1 MKIEIITVGDVN
13 PKAVEQITEIVNE
26 FVPEPRTIWAIQGNY
41 GCGWEDVT
49 YEDTK
54 PEALQML
61 NDYRTNEP
69 QYAHRIKR
77 TTI

>member
-1 MKIEIITVGDVN
+1 MT
-13 PKAVEQITEIVNE
+13 PTQLR
-26 FVPEPRTIWAIQGNY
+26 RTIWAVQGNY
-41 GCGWEDVT
+41 GQGWEDVT